1 MLRIHSFESL
11 GTFDGPGIRLV
22 VFMQGCNFGCLYC
35 ANPDTIPIGKGGK
48 LIENAEILRRAVSEK
63 PFFGKR
69 GGITF
74 SGGEPTIQAKE
85 LIPLCRELK
94 KEGIHIVLDSNGSII
109 NDYVKELWSLVD
121 MILLDCKQINA
132 SKHKLLT
139 LQSNNNTLE
148 TARLLAEMQKPVRLR
163 YVLVPNY
170 SDDIE
175 DMLALGEYFS
185 QFDNIER
192 LEILPYHTYGKH
204 KYEQLG
210 IKYQLDKIQE
220 PKQEDVDR
228 AVEILS
234 PFFKSVWT
242 Q

>member
-175 DMLALGEYFS
+175 DMVALGEYFS

>member
-48 LIENAEILRRAVSEK
+48 IIDDAEVLRRALSEK

-74 SGGEPTIQAKE
+74 SGGEPTVQAKE
-85 LIPLCRELK
+85 LIPLCKELK
-94 KEGIHIVLDSNGSII
+94 KSGIHIVLDTNGSII

-121 MILLDCKQINA
+121 MVLLDCKHINTA
-132 SKHKLLT
+132 KHKALT
-139 LQSNNNTLE
+139 LQSNRNTLE
-148 TARLLAEMQKPVRLR
+148 SARLLAEMGKPVRLR

-170 SDDIE
+170 SDAKE
-175 DMLALGEYFS
+175 DMIALGEYFS

-210 IKYQLDKIQE
+210 IKYQLEDIQE
-220 PKQEDVDR
+220 PSSEEVER
-228 AVEILS
+228 AVSILS
-234 PFFKSVWT
+234 PYFKTVWT

>member
-48 LIENAEILRRAVSEK
+48 IIDDAEVLRRALSEK

-74 SGGEPTIQAKE
+74 SGGEPTVQAKE
-85 LIPLCRELK
+85 LIPLCKELK
-94 KEGIHIVLDSNGSII
+94 KAGIHIVLDTNGSII

-121 MILLDCKQINA
+121 MVLLDCKHINTA
-132 SKHKLLT
+132 KHKALT
-139 LQSNNNTLE
+139 LQSNKNTLE
-148 TARLLAEMQKPVRLR
+148 AARLLAEMGKPVRLR

-170 SDDIE
+170 SDAEE
-175 DMLALGEYFS
+175 DMIALGEYFS
-185 QFDNIER
+185 KFDNIER

-210 IKYQLDKIQE
+210 IKYQLEDIQE
-220 PKQEDVDR
+220 PSREDVER
-228 AVEILS
+228 AVSILS
-234 PFFKSVWT
+234 PYFKTVWT

>member
-48 LIENAEILRRAVSEK
+48 IIDDAEVLRRALSEK

-74 SGGEPTIQAKE
+74 SGGEPTVQAKE
-85 LIPLCRELK
+85 LIPLCKELK
-94 KEGIHIVLDSNGSII
+94 KSGIHIVLDTNGSII

-121 MILLDCKQINA
+121 MVLLDCKQINTA
-132 SKHKLLT
+132 KHKALT
-139 LQSNNNTLE
+139 LQSNRNTLE
-148 TARLLAEMQKPVRLR
+148 SARLLAEMGKPVRLR

-170 SDDIE
+170 SDAKE
-175 DMLALGEYFS
+175 DMIALGEYFS
-185 QFDNIER
+185 KFDNIKR

-210 IKYQLDKIQE
+210 IKYQLEDIQE
-220 PKQEDVDR
+220 PSREDVER
-228 AVEILS
+228 AVSILS
-234 PFFKSVWT
+234 PYFKTVWT

>member
-48 LIENAEILRRAVSEK
+48 LIEDAEVLRRALSEK

-74 SGGEPTIQAKE
+74 SGGEPTVQAKE
-85 LIPLCRELK
+85 LIPLCKELK
-94 KEGIHIVLDSNGSII
+94 KSGIHIVLDTNGSII

-121 MILLDCKQINA
+121 MVLLDCKHINTA
-132 SKHKLLT
+132 KHKALT
-139 LQSNNNTLE
+139 LQSNKNTLE
-148 TARLLAEMQKPVRLR
+148 SARLLAEMGKPVRLR

-170 SDDIE
+170 SDAKE
-175 DMLALGEYFS
+175 DMIALGEYFS

-210 IKYQLDKIQE
+210 IKYQLEDIQE
-220 PKQEDVDR
+220 PSREDVDR
-228 AVEILS
+228 AVSILS
-234 PFFKSVWT
+234 PYFKTVWT

>member
-48 LIENAEILRRAVSEK
+48 IIDDAEVLRRALSEK

-74 SGGEPTIQAKE
+74 SGGEPTVQAKE
-85 LIPLCRELK
+85 LIPLCKELK
-94 KEGIHIVLDSNGSII
+94 KSGIHIVLDTNGSII

-121 MILLDCKQINA
+121 MVLLDCKHINTA
-132 SKHKLLT
+132 KHKALT
-139 LQSNNNTLE
+139 LQSNKNTLE
-148 TARLLAEMQKPVRLR
+148 AARLLAEMGKPVRLR

-170 SDDIE
+170 SDAKE
-175 DMLALGEYFS
+175 DMIALGEYFS

-210 IKYQLDKIQE
+210 IKYQLEDIQE
-220 PKQEDVDR
+220 PSREDVER
-228 AVEILS
+228 AVSILS
-234 PFFKSVWT
+234 PYFKTVWT